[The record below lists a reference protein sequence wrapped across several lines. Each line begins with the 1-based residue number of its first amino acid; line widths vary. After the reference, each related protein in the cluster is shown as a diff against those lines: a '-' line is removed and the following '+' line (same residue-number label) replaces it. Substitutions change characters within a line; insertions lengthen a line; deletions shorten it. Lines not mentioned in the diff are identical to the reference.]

1 MPNRRWALLFLLSAT
16 FAHAARISAKP
27 QESFA
32 PYWTSEPGW
41 TTELQL
47 KNNLPSKPLTVTPVL
62 RLASGQEIPLD
73 ATTIPPNSSVSVWV
87 NEGLLAHSPDHLSQ
101 PGSYGSVVFRF
112 TSLDAGNLSAA
123 VVVSLHGRPISLHT
137 AAFPAAASR
146 TRPGEGLAYSR
157 EGIWWH
163 PRPVSGPGRE

>member
-1 MPNRRWALLFLLSAT
+1 MLNRGLALLFLLSAT
-16 FAHAARISAKP
+16 LTYAGQATPKP

-47 KNNLPSKPLTVTPVL
+47 KNNLPSQSLTVTPVL
-62 RLASGQEIPLD
+62 RLASGHEIPLD

-87 NEGLLAHSPDHLSQ
+87 NEGLLKHSSDLLNQ

-112 TSLDAGNLSAA
+112 TSFHAMNLHAS
-123 VVVSLHGRPISLHT
+123 VVLTIHGEPL
-137 AAFPAAASR
+137 AFPIRAHPAWNDLNTPSGSGTRQSGRNLVAAS
-146 TRPGEGLAYSR
+146 SR
-157 EGIWWH
+157 
-163 PRPVSGPGRE
+163 SK